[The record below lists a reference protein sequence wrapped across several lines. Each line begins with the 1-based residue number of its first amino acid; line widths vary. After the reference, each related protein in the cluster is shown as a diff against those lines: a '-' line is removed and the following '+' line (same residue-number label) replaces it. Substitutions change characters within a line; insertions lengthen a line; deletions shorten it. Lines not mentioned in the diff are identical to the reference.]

1 MKSIASDIHEEDL
14 QRFNIC
20 ITTELNA
27 TQKKWITHPES
38 VYPRQ
43 ATVLAVHWHPE
54 FIPIELIAERVN
66 SLYPNRQD
74 ELLIPTQ
81 HNQIMTYGAHA
92 GVEVDCYASG
102 FHSKVQ
108 LLIHMRKEK
117 LEQAS
122 VFKNILKHTF
132 TYRSSQLFNFLRALT
147 QPDDHIL
154 QWAARET
161 GATAEV
167 IELARHQARQL
178 EILLDENYDT
188 VPPAFI
194 KNKLIRDYVD
204 LLRADHDAD
213 LVDRVQTFLRAV
225 KYKVKEGFPLSYF
238 YRTSEVIEEARALGA
253 GIVIPHPEQFWPILL
268 ADYDVDGYEVW
279 NPQSREYTEFLVTVL
294 NRRNKQVNH
303 SRPLLVFMGDDTHFS
318 EKVRDPETRDR
329 EKAAREIGFQPAW
342 EDMQI
347 QKQLLKAGMDR
358 AWVIREY
365 AARLKG

>member
-1 MKSIASDIHEEDL
+1 LKSIHPDIHEDER
-14 QRFNIC
+14 QRFNVC
-20 ITTELNA
+20 ISTDLNA

-43 ATVLAVHWHPE
+43 SAVLAVHWHPE
-54 FIPIELIAERVN
+54 FIPIELIAERLN
-66 SLYPNRQD
+66 HLYPNRQ
-74 ELLIPTQ
+74 EALVIPTQ
-81 HNQIMTYGAHA
+81 HNQILAYGTHA
-92 GVEVDCYASG
+92 GVEVDCYSSG

-108 LLIHMRKEK
+108 LLIHLRKDK

-132 TYRSSQLFNFLRALT
+132 TYRSSQLFNYLRALT
-147 QPDDHIL
+147 RPDDQIL

-161 GATAEV
+161 GATPEV
-167 IELARHQARQL
+167 IRLARLQARQL

-204 LLRADHDAD
+204 LLRTDHDND
-213 LVDRVQTFLRAV
+213 LIDHAQTFLRAV

-279 NPQSREYTEFLVTVL
+279 NPQSQEYTEFLVTVL
-294 NRRNKQVNH
+294 TRRNKQLNN